1 MTKIKLA
8 YKKILTLV
16 WCTCM
21 ILSCLIPLN
30 IKLNVK
36 IFTIY
41 SNVML
46 RIV

>member
-16 WCTCM
+16 WCSCM
-21 ILSCLIPLN
+21 ILSCLIPSN
-30 IKLNVK
+30 MKLNVK

-41 SNVML
+41 SNVMV